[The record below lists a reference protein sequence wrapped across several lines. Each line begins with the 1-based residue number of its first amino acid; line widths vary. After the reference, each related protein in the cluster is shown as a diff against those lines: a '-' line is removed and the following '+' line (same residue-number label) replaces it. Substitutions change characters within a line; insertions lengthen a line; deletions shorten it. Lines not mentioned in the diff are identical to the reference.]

1 MPACTPRPA
10 VLLAAFLLVAAE
22 AALFVSAP
30 PARGQVQAVNP
41 AADPVVARV
50 DGSPI
55 HLSDVEAAMRGLPEQ
70 FRAMPP
76 QILFPIMLDQLIS
89 QRVLTN
95 AARKL
100 NLQDTPEVR
109 ARVARAE
116 EEALQQALLA
126 REIGPLLTEEALRAR
141 YEKDIASQ
149 PREAQVRARHILLQT
164 ETEARNA
171 IVALQAGADFA
182 TLARE
187 RSRGPG
193 AAEGGDLGFFKREE
207 MPDAFAE
214 AAFALAPG
222 QFTTTPVRTQF
233 GWHVIKLEER
243 REEPRPSFEQAE
255 EELRRAIIDEA
266 ATRVIDRLRAQA
278 SVQRFNLDGS
288 PLPAPPPAAPR
299 R

>member
-1 MPACTPRPA
+1 MPGLPSRPA
-10 VLLAAFLLVAAE
+10 LLAAALLLASPAAVA
-22 AALFVSAP
+22 
-30 PARGQVQAVNP
+30 QVQPLAP
-41 AADPVVARV
+41 ASDPVVARV
-50 DGSPI
+50 DGTPI
-55 HLSDVEAAMRGLPEQ
+55 HLSELEEAVRGLPEQ

-76 QILFPIMLDQLIS
+76 QVLYPVMLDQLITH
-89 QRVLTN
+89 RVLVN

-109 ARVARAE
+109 ARIRRAE

-126 REIGPLLTEEALRAR
+126 REIGPLLTEQALRAR
-141 YEKDIASQ
+141 YEQDIVSKPQ
-149 PREAQVRARHILLQT
+149 EAEVRARHILVQT
-164 ETEARNA
+164 ETEARQA
-171 IVALQAGADFA
+171 ITALQGGADFA

-207 MPDAFAE
+207 MPEAFAA
-214 AAFALAPG
+214 AAFALEPG
-222 QFTTTPVRTQF
+222 QFTTMPVRTQF

-255 EELRRAIIDEA
+255 EGLRRAIIEEA
-266 ATRVIDRLRAQA
+266 ATRVVERLRAEA
-278 SVQRFNLDGS
+278 SVERFALDGA
-288 PLPAPPPAAPR
+288 PIAAPPLAPATPR